1 MIKFF
6 EILKEKLHFN
16 KIRNSIA
23 TTFMVVVVLFFM
35 FSCSKEKV
43 EQIGA
48 IKNRSAMPQ
57 LHATEITTIISD
69 SGVTR
74 YRISASRWDVFDK
87 AVKPYWN
94 FPNGIHFEKFDM
106 NLKVDANIHSKYARF
121 DVNEQRWELR
131 GKVRATNLQGELFET
146 EQLFWSERENRIY
159 SDSLIKITQVSHI
172 ITGIGFESDASMTR
186 YTIRKPQGIFPVDRA
201 AGTTPPATT
210 TGTAAL
216 VTVPTGITPPQRQPI
231 PAPVPVA
238 KTKK

>member
-1 MIKFF
+1 MIKFY

-48 IKNRSAMPQ
+48 IKNRSAMAQ
-57 LHATEITTIISD
+57 LHATEITTIVSD

-74 YRISASRWDVFDK
+74 YRISAPRWDVFDK
-87 AVKPYWN
+87 AEKPYWN

-106 NLKVDANIHSKYARF
+106 NLKVDANIHSRYARYE
-121 DVNEQRWELR
+121 VNEKRWELR

-146 EQLFWSERENRIY
+146 EQLFWSERESRIY

-210 TGTAAL
+210 TGSAAS
-216 VTVPTGITPPQRQPI
+216 VAVPTGITPPPRQPI
-231 PAPVPVA
+231 PAPVPVT

>member
-16 KIRNSIA
+16 KIRNSIT
-23 TTFMVVVVLFFM
+23 TTFMVVVLLFFM

-48 IKNRSAMPQ
+48 IKDRSAMPQ

-74 YRISASRWDVFDK
+74 YRISAPRWDVFDK
-87 AVKPYWN
+87 AMKPYWN
-94 FPNGIHFEKFDM
+94 FPDGIHFEKFDV
-106 NLKVDANIHSKYARF
+106 NLKVDANIHSIYARYE
-121 DVNEQRWELR
+121 VNEQRWELR

-146 EQLFWSERENRIY
+146 EQLFWSEPENRIY
-159 SDSLIKITQVSHI
+159 SDSLIKITQVSHV

-186 YTIRKPQGIFPVDRA
+186 YTIRKPQGIFPVDRTA
-201 AGTTPPATT
+201 SATPPAAT
-210 TGTAAL
+210 TGTAAP
-216 VTVPTGITPPQRQPI
+216 VAVPTTSAPSPRQPI
-231 PAPVPVA
+231 PAPVPVV